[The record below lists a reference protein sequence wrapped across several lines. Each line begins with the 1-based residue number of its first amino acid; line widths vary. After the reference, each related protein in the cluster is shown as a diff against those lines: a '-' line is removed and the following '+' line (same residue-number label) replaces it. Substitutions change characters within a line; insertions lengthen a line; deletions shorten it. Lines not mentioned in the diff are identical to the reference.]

1 VAQHLFRE
9 GHFELATLFVKE
21 ASVAMPAAYQEPYVH
36 MHGVLQQIKLRNLG
50 KRVCVCVC
58 ERERERGRERA
69 KRRCSEVLSVWQGIS
84 VRRSDPT
91 RILALRPRPWAK
103 LRACVC
109 L

>member
-58 ERERERGRERA
+58 ERERERERA
-69 KRRCSEVLSVWQGIS
+69 RKEALLRGTFRVAGYQREEKRPNTNTGAATSPMG
-84 VRRSDPT
+84 
-91 RILALRPRPWAK
+91 
-103 LRACVC
+103 
-109 L
+109 